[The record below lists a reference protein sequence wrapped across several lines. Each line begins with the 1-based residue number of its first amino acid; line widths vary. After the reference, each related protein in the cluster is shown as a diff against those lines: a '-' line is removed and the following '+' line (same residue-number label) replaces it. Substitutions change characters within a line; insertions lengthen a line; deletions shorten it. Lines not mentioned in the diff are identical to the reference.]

1 HRFHHRARHGRQD
14 LACHRAPRNQGPA
27 AHARD
32 GVLMDASIKRVA
44 QLDATGTGAG
54 VVLLQADAAPSHVA
68 SLLAQHFRTVRY
80 TVDDAKG
87 AHSGAA
93 SGEVAAAIASQGN
106 DPIGLIAD
114 TATAS
119 VALALVTT
127 RPELVRAL
135 ALLAPRLPDGA
146 IPELKTPVLALFGT

>member
-1 HRFHHRARHGRQD
+1 
-14 LACHRAPRNQGPA
+14 
-27 AHARD
+27 
-32 GVLMDASIKRVA
+32 MDASIKRVA

-54 VVLLQADAAPSHVA
+54 VVLLQADAAPSRIA
-68 SLLAQHFRTVRY
+68 PILAQHFRTVRY
-80 TVDDAKG
+80 AVDDSKG

-106 DPIGLIAD
+106 DPVGLIAD

-127 RPELVRAL
+127 HPELISA
-135 ALLAPRLPDGA
+135 
-146 IPELKTPVLALFGT
+146 